1 MDLSNLKAPEPNKKK
16 AKRIGRGQGSGRGGH
31 TVGKGHNGQRARSG
45 FKEKFWFEGGQMP
58 LQRKI
63 PKWGFNNYFRKE
75 YVAVNTGTIQLFIEH
90 DKLGET
96 ITLEDLRDAGLAGKN
111 DLIKLLGDGDI
122 DASIDIE
129 IHNVS
134 ESAKQKVEDA
144 GGSITL
150 VKNSQ

>member
-1 MDLSNLKAPEPNKKK
+1 MDLSNLNAPEPNKKK

-31 TVGKGHNGQRARSG
+31 TVGKGHNGQKARSG
-45 FKEKFWFEGGQMP
+45 YKEKFWFEGGQMP
-58 LQRKI
+58 LQRKV

-75 YVAVNTGTIQLFIEH
+75 YIAVNTGTIQLFIEH

-96 ITLEDLRDAGLAGKN
+96 ITLDDLRNAGLAGKN
-111 DLIKLLGDGDI
+111 DLIKLLGDGEI
-122 DASIDIE
+122 EASIDIE
-129 IHNVS
+129 VHNVS